1 MLGSLEEVMKDV
13 TKDLDMFVAKLNN
26 HSKSVDSIE
35 VKITKVKQR
44 MKELVKYGEKAV
56 NLMCSVGNG
65 SRENIVQQF
74 KEVNKL
80 LRSADTE
87 ITMLKDSLSN
97 LAEFMHFFF

>member
-1 MLGSLEEVMKDV
+1 MLG
-13 TKDLDMFVAKLNN
+13 A
-26 HSKSVDSIE
+26 
-35 VKITKVKQR
+35 ITKVKQR
-44 MKELVKYGEKAV
+44 IKELVKDGENAV

-97 LAEFMHFFF
+97 LAEFMHFFFLGPYH